1 MCLPGEKKC
10 FLSVPGTRAPY
21 FSRDHPRLDQDFSEG
36 IVKVKLDGSYC
47 LFTCRIRIS
56 RFIMVYFLD
65 LMSALPLLLCFARQL
80 PRQYIMA
87 SLLASL
93 RYSAK
98 LDHVKGNVG
107 IYARYDLIEH
117 QINRQMECLLQ
128 QERRR
133 RFHLECQIECQITY
147 QMGCQMKMSLKMP
160 INYI

>member
-1 MCLPGEKKC
+1 MYRIGLGSVDIREESGENKNVLRNVSSWGKKC

-47 LFTCRIRIS
+47 LFTCRIRVS
-56 RFIMVYFLD
+56 RFIMVYLD

-98 LDHVKGNVG
+98 LASSLWAIAVPEHSYKSCDHVKENVG
-107 IYARYDLIEH
+107 IYY
-117 QINRQMECLLQ
+117 
-128 QERRR
+128 
-133 RFHLECQIECQITY
+133 
-147 QMGCQMKMSLKMP
+147 MSDM
-160 INYI
+160 I